1 MILLDTNVISELM
14 VEKPS
19 PRVLDWIDRQN
30 FSELFTCTII
40 MAELFA
46 GLDAM
51 PQGKRKLELQLKCE
65 YMLKNYFSDRVYTF
79 DKPSA
84 INYGMILNTRKLL
97 GTPINTMDALIAAI
111 TLTHHATLVTR
122 NERDFE
128 DCGIQII
135 NPWNFS

>member
-1 MILLDTNVISELM
+1 
-14 VEKPS
+14 
-19 PRVLDWIDRQN
+19 
-30 FSELFTCTII
+30 
-40 MAELFA
+40 
-46 GLDAM
+46 M